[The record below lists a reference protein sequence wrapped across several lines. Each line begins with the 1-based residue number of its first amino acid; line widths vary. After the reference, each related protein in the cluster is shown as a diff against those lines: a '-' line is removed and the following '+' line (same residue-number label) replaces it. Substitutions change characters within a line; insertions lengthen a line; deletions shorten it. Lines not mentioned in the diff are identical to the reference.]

1 MNLFNQYK
9 KDTSLSS
16 EQLEKISGQLIKAG
30 LDQAQKED
38 WANKLQTNYGV
49 ARPHAPKKTRILPL
63 FLKIAAGLALLLAV
77 YLLFPR
83 SSAAPSLQAQVNQQ
97 LTSTIFPH
105 SAIRKG
111 ANELDDLRYQFSQAY
126 VGEDFALA
134 NTIGEQIRQGGN
146 NTTDDLFFL
155 GLSYLYSDQTEEA
168 IPLLVDI
175 SQSLNNG
182 GRFQREAQ
190 WFLALAYLKLSK
202 NQLALP
208 LLQDLE
214 KTNSWKSR
222 EAASLLQQIKS

>member
-1 MNLFNQYK
+1 MNLFDQYK
-9 KDTSLSS
+9 KDTSLGS

-38 WANKLQTNYGV
+38 WADKLQTTHGV
-49 ARPHAPKKTRILPL
+49 ARPNGKKKARLLPL
-63 FLKIAAGLALLLAV
+63 LMKIAAGLMLLLAV

-83 SSAAPSLQAQVNQQ
+83 PSSAPSLQAQVNQQ
-97 LTSTIFPH
+97 LTTAIFPH

-111 ANELDDLRYQFSQAY
+111 ANELDDLRYKFSQAY

-134 NTIGEQIRQGGN
+134 KTLGEQIRQGGN

-155 GLSYLYSDQTEEA
+155 GLSYLYSEQAEQA
-168 IPLLVDI
+168 IPLLIDI
-175 SQSLNNG
+175 SQPLNKG

-202 NQLALP
+202 NELAIP

-222 EAASLLQQIKS
+222 EAGSLLQQINS